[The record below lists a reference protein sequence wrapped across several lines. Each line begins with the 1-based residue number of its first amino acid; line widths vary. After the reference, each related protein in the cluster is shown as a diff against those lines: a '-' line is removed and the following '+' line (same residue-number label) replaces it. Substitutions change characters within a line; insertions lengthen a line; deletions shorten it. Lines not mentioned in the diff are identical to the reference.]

1 MKRAEIQ
8 RVMKDSSLIG
18 KGAIHTGQ
26 EQVIRIIRADVR
38 DTATQAGMVKDR
50 DTAMAKV
57 MGMATAMVT
66 VTAMVTAM
74 SMAAIRV
81 MQVPLVIL
89 VMADRHM
96 DIITGTVTVS
106 SMAIRVSSG
115 EKKSNVCQ
123 RSTGLP
129 VLLF

>member
-57 MGMATAMVT
+57 MGMA
-66 VTAMVTAM
+66 TAMVTAM